1 MVHQQHDH
9 LYVMLYYSTHPM
21 LKLLFFWH
29 ASKAEEESKKGKFLK
44 VIVEDF
50 SNSKTISKNLFTNSH
65 TSLIY
70 QVICSVLPKH
80 ACSLKPDYL
89 EHLCTNSAG
98 VEGVFRIQSAEFR
111 GIYWQIC
118 YTVFIKMF
126 SSVYHQLKMRIMF
139 FHCLRMTCFY
149 LYMEQDLFHG
159 VCHVVLQ

>member
-1 MVHQQHDH
+1 MNAPPTTWSFVC
-9 LYVMLYYSTHPM
+9 YYSFHVETFVFLACIHGRRRIQ
-21 LKLLFFWH
+21 
-29 ASKAEEESKKGKFLK
+29 KKGKFLE
-44 VIVEDF
+44 VIVEEF
-50 SNSKTISKNLFTNSH
+50 SNSKTISKHLFTNSH

-89 EHLCTNSAG
+89 KHLCTNSAG
-98 VEGVFRIQSAEFR
+98 VEGVFRIQCAEFR
-111 GIYWQIC
+111 GIYWQKC

-126 SSVYHQLKMRIMF
+126 SRVYHQLKMRIVF
-139 FHCLRMTCFY
+139 FQCLRITCFY